1 MNDKDYADSKLR
13 LEKLKKL
20 TGQLCIISEKD
31 AKNEKKKLDW
41 TISYINAIIKK
52 SKIKN
57 FQKSDIVDLLEDII
71 CVIEQDD
78 DNDE

>member
-20 TGQLCIISEKD
+20 TGQLCSISEKD

-41 TISYINAIIKK
+41 TINYINLIIKK
-52 SKIKN
+52 SKIKD